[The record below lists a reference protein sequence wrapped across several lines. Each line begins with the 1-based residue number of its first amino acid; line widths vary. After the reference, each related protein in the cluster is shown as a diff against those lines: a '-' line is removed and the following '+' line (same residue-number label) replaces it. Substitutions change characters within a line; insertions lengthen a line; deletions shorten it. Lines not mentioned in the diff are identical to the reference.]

1 MKKAV
6 AVMLVMLTAW
16 SGVLRADEKP
26 ADKSDKPADKS
37 AEQATTKE
45 PPKPESSVTQHSV
58 VIGGTTIAYTA
69 TAGTLIVR
77 DTKDQPWASMGYVAY
92 VAARKEGSHSSS
104 RPITFAFNGG
114 PGSSSLWLH
123 MGALGPRR
131 VVVSDAAATPPPPY
145 PIVDNAYSILDKS
158 DLVMIDPVGTGI
170 SKAIGE
176 AKDKDFWGA
185 DPDIESVSQFIL
197 QYVSDNGRW
206 NSAKYILGES
216 YGTTRAGGIVDYL
229 QNKGMAFNGVVL
241 VSVALDLSAIFA
253 YAGND
258 RPYPLILPSYAAV
271 SAYHKVLPNPP
282 KDVEAFLNEVRAY
295 ASSEYASALMAG
307 DSLPPERKAAVAKKL
322 HEYTGLSEDYLE
334 KADLRVPESQYTQ
347 ELMRQKGVTV
357 GRLDARFLGPTLD
370 ILSKDADYD
379 PQSTAISSAYV
390 GAFLSYYNDE
400 LKFGQGKTYRTTNF
414 DIGRSWDFKHK
425 VPGGDFPIPMVNT
438 IPDLAH
444 AMTVNPNL
452 RVLVQNGTYDLA
464 TPFFATEEMVHALL
478 LKKELRDHVEMKYYP
493 AGHMMYILEPAL
505 KAFKTDVAEFIGR
518 TSKP

>member
-1 MKKAV
+1 MKHRIALS
-6 AVMLVMLTAW
+6 VMVLAAW
-16 SGVLRADEKP
+16 CGGLLAQ
-26 ADKSDKPADKS
+26 DKPADKPADKDKS
-37 AEQATTKE
+37 AEEAKKKE
-45 PPKPESSVTQHSV
+45 PPKPESSVTQHSA
-58 VIGGTTIAYTA
+58 VIGGVPIAYTA

-77 DTKDQPWASMGYVAY
+77 DAKDEPWASMGYVAY
-92 VAARKEGSHSSS
+92 VKKDTAATR

-114 PGSSSLWLH
+114 PGSSSMWLH
-123 MGALGPRR
+123 MGALGPKR
-131 VVVSDAAATPPPPY
+131 VAVSDAAPTPPAPY
-145 PIVDNAYSILDKS
+145 SVVDNPYSILDKS

-170 SKAIGE
+170 SKAVGD

-185 DPDIESVSQFIL
+185 DPDIESVSRFIQ

-253 YAGND
+253 YPGND
-258 RPYPLILPSYAAV
+258 RPYPLILPSYTAV

-282 KDVEAFLNEVRAY
+282 KDLDALLNEVRAY
-295 ASSEYASALMAG
+295 ASGEYASALMAG
-307 DSLPPERKAAVAKKL
+307 DSLAPERKAAVAKKL
-322 HEYTGLSEDYLE
+322 HEFTGLSEDYLE
-334 KADLRVPESQYTQ
+334 KADLRVPESQFTQ

-370 ILSKDADYD
+370 ILSKNADYD
-379 PQSTAISSAYV
+379 PQSTAISAAYIA
-390 GAFLSYYNDE
+390 GFLSYYNEE

-414 DIGRSWDFKHK
+414 EIARSWDFKHK
-425 VPGGDFPIPMVNT
+425 VPGGEFPIPMVNT
-438 IPDLAH
+438 IPDLSH

-464 TPFFATEEMVHALL
+464 TPFFATEEMMHALL
-478 LKKELRDHVEMKYYP
+478 LDKGLRDHVEMKYYP
-493 AGHMMYILEPAL
+493 AGHMMYVLEPAL
-505 KAFKTDVAEFIGR
+505 KSFKADVADFIGR
-518 TSKP
+518 TSK